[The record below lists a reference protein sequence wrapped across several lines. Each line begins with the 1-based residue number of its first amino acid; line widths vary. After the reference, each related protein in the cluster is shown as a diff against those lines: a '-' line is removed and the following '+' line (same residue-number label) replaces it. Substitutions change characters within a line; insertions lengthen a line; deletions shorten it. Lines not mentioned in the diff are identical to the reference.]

1 MKRLMFMK
9 KRTLIFGIAVA
20 AMIPAGLA
28 QDEANAPSGRE
39 QARSMV
45 MTKFG
50 IVSTSQ
56 TLASQ
61 AGARILE
68 EGGNAIDAAIA
79 ANATLGVVEP
89 AMNGMGGDLFAIIY
103 EAKTGKLY
111 GLNSSGW
118 TPAGL
123 TLEMLAKQGITSAPG
138 TSDANRLG
146 VHRVTVPGA
155 VAGWQTL
162 REKFGTMNFDKLF
175 GAAIYYA
182 ENGYPVTELISQEW
196 QGAERR
202 KATVP
207 GFKETFMPGGHT
219 PKPGE
224 IFKNPVL
231 AASLKTVAQKGRD
244 GFYKGPLAE
253 RLVNFLHEQGNAMT
267 LADLSEFQPE
277 WVEPISTT
285 YHGWRVW
292 ELPPNSQGIAALEM
306 LNIMERYPMA
316 EYGHNST
323 KALHVMIEAKKLAY
337 ADLLRYVGDPRHSK
351 IPVEAMTST
360 ETAIAR
366 AKAIQPDHANCEPL
380 PAELSDRTRTG
391 NDTIYMS
398 AIDRE
403 GNIVSLIQSNYNA
416 FGTGLVAPGTGF
428 ALHDRGGLFTL
439 KPGEPNTIGPRKRP
453 LHTIIPA
460 FMEKDSTRIGFG
472 IMGGWNQS
480 QAHAQF
486 VSNIADFGMNIQA
499 AMEAARFTKSSFGGC
514 DVSMESRIPAKVRD
528 DLTAMGH
535 KIRVVGAYS
544 GSMGRGQV
552 VESDGNGV
560 HFGASDPRA
569 DGEAVPEGPPLFGVK
584 R

>member
-1 MKRLMFMK
+1 MKVLRCIA
-9 KRTLIFGIAVA
+9 TLASLVSISAF
-20 AMIPAGLA
+20 A
-28 QDEANAPSGRE
+28 QDDATPPAGRE

-45 MTKFG
+45 MTKLG

-79 ANATLGVVEP
+79 ANAVLGVVEP
-89 AMNGMGGDLFAIIY
+89 AMNGMGGDLFAIVWN
-103 EAKTGKLY
+103 AKEKKLY
-111 GLNSSGW
+111 GLNASGW

-123 TLEMLAKQGITSAPG
+123 TMKLLGEQGYLPKPG
-138 TSDANRLG
+138 VKEKPLG

-155 VAGWQTL
+155 VAGWQAL

-196 QGAERR
+196 AGAEKT

-207 GFKETFMPGGHT
+207 GFAETFMPGGHT
-219 PKPGE
+219 PKAGE

-231 AASLKTVAQKGRD
+231 AASLKQVAKGGRDAYYKGEIAQK
-244 GFYKGPLAE
+244 
-253 RLVNFLHEQGNAMT
+253 LVAFLKEQGNTMT
-267 LADLSEFQPE
+267 LADLAEFQPE
-277 WVEPISTT
+277 WVEPVSTT
-285 YHGWRVW
+285 YRGWRVW

-306 LNIMERYPMA
+306 LNIMEKVSMA

-323 KALHVMIEAKKLAY
+323 KALHLMVEAKKVAY
-337 ADLLRYVGDPRHSK
+337 MDLLKYTGDPRQTKVPVPTMLSK
-351 IPVEAMTST
+351 EFAAERLEAINPT
-360 ETAIAR
+360 
-366 AKAIQPDHANCEPL
+366 KANCDPL
-380 PAELSDRTRTG
+380 PANLTERTRTG
-391 NDTIYMS
+391 NDTIYLS
-398 AIDRE
+398 AIDKD
-403 GNIVSLIQSNYNA
+403 GNIVSLIQSNYSG

-428 ALHDRGGLFTL
+428 ALHNRGGLFTI

-460 FMEKDSTRIGFG
+460 FMEKDSTKIGFG

-480 QAHAQF
+480 QAHTQF
-486 VSNIADFGMNIQA
+486 VANIVDYGMNIQA
-499 AMEAARFTKSSFGGC
+499 AMEAARFTKGSFGGC
-514 DVSMESRIPAKVRD
+514 DVQMESRIPQKVRD
-528 DLTAMGH
+528 ELTAMGH
-535 KIRVVGAYS
+535 KIRVVGPIS

-552 VESDGNGV
+552 VESDERGV
-560 HFGASDPRA
+560 HFAASDPRA
-569 DGEAVPEGPPLFGVK
+569 DGEAIPEGPPLFGVK
-584 R
+584 RSSVN